1 MLTLYDF
8 ELAPNPRRARIF
20 MAEKN
25 IDYKKVAINL
35 RELEQ
40 FSDAFKSVNPRC
52 TVPALVNE
60 DGHCFADNAS
70 IAAYLEARFPEP
82 PLLGRSPE
90 DKGDVAYWQARIE
103 SDGLGAVAEAF
114 RNSNPAMANRG
125 LPGTRPIEQIPA
137 LAERGL
143 QRTSSFFDDLNAHL
157 EGRAYI
163 AANQFSIADITAL
176 VTVDFARVIKLQPT
190 PEAHPHLFAWRK
202 KMSERPSMK
211 A

>member
-20 MAEKN
+20 LAEKD
-25 IDYKKVAINL
+25 IDYKKISVNL

-40 FSDAFKSVNPRC
+40 FSDAYKAVNPGC
-52 TVPALVNE
+52 TVPTLVTE

-70 IAAYLEARFPEP
+70 IAAYLEARFPKP
-82 PLLGRSPE
+82 PLLGRSAE

-114 RNSNPAMANRG
+114 RNSNPAMAKRG

-143 QRTSSFFDDLNAHL
+143 ERAAAFLDDLNEHLAHR
-157 EGRAYI
+157 EFI

-176 VTVDFARVIKLQPT
+176 VTIDFARVIKVQPS
-190 PEAHPHLFAWRK
+190 EEKHPHLCEWRECMK
-202 KMSERPSMK
+202 QRPSMK

>member
-60 DGHCFADNAS
+60 DG
-70 IAAYLEARFPEP
+70 
-82 PLLGRSPE
+82 
-90 DKGDVAYWQARIE
+90 
-103 SDGLGAVAEAF
+103 
-114 RNSNPAMANRG
+114 
-125 LPGTRPIEQIPA
+125 
-137 LAERGL
+137 
-143 QRTSSFFDDLNAHL
+143 
-157 EGRAYI
+157 
-163 AANQFSIADITAL
+163 
-176 VTVDFARVIKLQPT
+176 
-190 PEAHPHLFAWRK
+190 
-202 KMSERPSMK
+202 
-211 A
+211 